1 MTLEIKRAKEILQSQ
16 TLVNVSYRGIPI
28 YIQDIDE
35 ERQMAKVFPID
46 EMDHEQDVDLEGL
59 HEL

>member
-1 MTLEIKRAKEILQSQ
+1 MEIKRAKEILQSQ
-16 TLVNVSYRGIPI
+16 ALINVSYRGIPI
-28 YIQDIDE
+28 YIQELDE

-46 EMDHEQDVDLEGL
+46 EMDNEQDVDLEGL